1 MLKISDASVIFQ
13 SLNET
18 CGRRLLANTAELG
31 LPVGKLPCG
40 TKLLRALI
48 FGILRFLQ
56 LNPQKQKITAN
67 TVSRYNFLQS
77 KYSLTQL
84 AKQKKY

>member
-18 CGRRLLANTAELG
+18 CGRRLLANTAEVG

-48 FGILRFLQ
+48 FGIFAIF
-56 LNPQKQKITAN
+56 PVESAKTKIY
-67 TVSRYNFLQS
+67 RKHCFPL
-77 KYSLTQL
+77 
-84 AKQKKY
+84 

>member
-31 LPVGKLPCG
+31 LPATRGETTVWHKV
-40 TKLLRALI
+40 LRALI
-48 FGILRFLQ
+48 FGIFAIFPVESVKTKNYRKHCFPL
-56 LNPQKQKITAN
+56 
-67 TVSRYNFLQS
+67 
-77 KYSLTQL
+77 
-84 AKQKKY
+84 

>member
-18 CGRRLLANTAELG
+18 CGRSLLANTAELG

-48 FGILRFLQ
+48 FGIFAIF
-56 LNPQKQKITAN
+56 PIESAKQKIITN
-67 TVSRYNFLQS
+67 TVSRYNLVQS
-77 KYSLTQL
+77 KYSLS
-84 AKQKKY
+84 